1 MANRDNAEKGKETEL
16 MIKNSICKQLQ
27 IINILK
33 EKFKIKGKLD
43 NTSRSGIYG
52 DKADVRI
59 SFDCGHYIDVNV
71 KGYQI
76 GFNQLVRTSISNFCK
91 YFELSESDKL
101 DLERI
106 IQEKAKNT
114 KKELFTEKD
123 WEKWSDFFKK
133 NIEKLLKWAFS
144 ENPSR
149 EILVLYDKKTFAVK
163 IYSMKDVLRELSK
176 QKIEKTKGGF
186 NLGKNISFQR
196 KGGDGNVKTYPK
208 TDLRHPSNNIQIKLK
223 IGKDKNFLNDFKLA
237 EYYMQS

>member
-1 MANRDNAEKGKETEL
+1 MVNKNNAEEGKETEL
-16 MIKNSICKQLQ
+16 MIKNNICDWSQ

-71 KGYQI
+71 KGYKI
-76 GFNQLVRTSISNFCK
+76 GFNQLVRTSISQFCRD
-91 YFELSESDKL
+91 FNLSESDKL

-106 IQEKAKNT
+106 IREKAKNT
-114 KKELFTEKD
+114 KRELFTEKD
-123 WEKWSDFFKK
+123 WVKWSVFFE
-133 NIEKLLKWAFS
+133 NNVEKLLKLAFS
-144 ENPSR
+144 ENPNR
-149 EILVLYDKKTFAVK
+149 EILVLYNKETFVVK

-176 QKIEKTKGGF
+176 QKIKRTKGGF

-196 KGGDGNVKTYPK
+196 KGGDGNIKTYPK
-208 TDLRHPSNNIQIKLK
+208 TDLRHPSNNIQMKLK
-223 IGKDKNFLNDFKLA
+223 IGKDKDFLNSIELA
-237 EYYMQS
+237 KYNIQ